1 MPFPALTVS
10 SRSVSSRSVST
21 TGLAFTV
28 AAIAAVLVLSG
39 CTASEAPAAVTST
52 PTVAASIAPTGD
64 GTLLVGTLFPM
75 TGEAGAVVTGAA
87 QVAGT
92 ELAAREIQEQALPG
106 TPPIQ
111 LVHRNSTG
119 NVAVAVADLVA
130 RHVDLVL
137 WDATTAVPAEVAASV
152 AAAGIALLPLDG
164 FTNGGTPLAA
174 DEAFAVRLRTS
185 DPGLADTAGGGEA
198 FDGVVLAALAATEA
212 GDDAGPSLT
221 PALDRVSRGDT
232 VCTSWA
238 SCITA
243 LGEKKQIAY
252 QGVTGRRS

>member
-1 MPFPALTVS
+1 MPFPPTTLS
-10 SRSVSSRSVST
+10 SRPRGRTSA
-21 TGLAFTV
+21 GLTLTLAV
-28 AAIAAVLVLSG
+28 ALLLTG
-39 CTASEAPAAVTST
+39 CTASDAPAAVTST
-52 PTVAASIAPTGD
+52 PSVAATIAPTGD
-64 GTLLVGTLFPM
+64 GTLLIGTLFPM
-75 TGEAGAVVTGAA
+75 TGEAGVAVTGAA

-92 ELAAREIQEQALPG
+92 ELAAREILEQALPG
-106 TPPIQ
+106 TLPIQ

-119 NVAVAVADLVA
+119 NVGVAVADLVA

-137 WDATTAVPAEVAASV
+137 WDATSAVPADVSASV
-152 AAAGIALLPLDG
+152 IAAGIALLPLND

-198 FDGVVLAALAATEA
+198 FDGVVLAALAAAEA
-212 GDDAGPSLT
+212 GDDGGPSIA
-221 PALDRVSRGDT
+221 PALDRVSHGDS

-238 SCITA
+238 TCRTA

>member
-1 MPFPALTVS
+1 MPFPALTVT
-10 SRSVSSRSVST
+10 SRSAST
-21 TGLAFTV
+21 TGVAVTAVVVATV
-28 AAIAAVLVLSG
+28 LMLSG
-39 CTASEAPAAVTST
+39 CTASDAPAAVTST

-64 GTLLVGTLFPM
+64 GTLLIGTLFPM

-92 ELAAREIQEQALPG
+92 ELAAREILEQALPG
-106 TPPIQ
+106 TLPIQ

-137 WDATTAVPAEVAASV
+137 WDATSAVPADVSASV
-152 AAAGIALLPLDG
+152 IAAGIALLPLND

-212 GDDAGPSLT
+212 GDDGGPSIA
-221 PALDRVSRGDT
+221 PALDRVSHGDS

-238 SCITA
+238 TCRTA

>member
-1 MPFPALTVS
+1 MPFPPTTLTSRPRGLTSAGRTLTV
-10 SRSVSSRSVST
+10 V
-21 TGLAFTV
+21 V
-28 AAIAAVLVLSG
+28 AAALLLSG
-39 CTASEAPAAVTST
+39 CTASGAPVAVTST
-52 PTVAASIAPTGD
+52 PTVAASVAPTGD
-64 GTLLVGTLFPM
+64 GTLQIGTLFPM
-75 TGEAGAVVTGAA
+75 TGEAGAAVTGAA

-92 ELAAREIQEQALPG
+92 ELAAREILAQALPG
-106 TPPIQ
+106 TRPIQ

-119 NVAVAVADLVA
+119 NVEVAVADLVA
-130 RHVDLVL
+130 RHVDLIL
-137 WDATTAVPAEVAASV
+137 WDATSAAPAEVTASV
-152 AAAGIALLPLDG
+152 AAAGIALLSLAD

-212 GDDAGPSLT
+212 GDDGGPSIA

-238 SCITA
+238 TCLTA

>member
-1 MPFPALTVS
+1 MPFPALTVT
-10 SRSVSSRSVST
+10 SRSAST
-21 TGLAFTV
+21 TGVAFTAV
-28 AAIAAVLVLSG
+28 VVAAVLLLSG
-39 CTASEAPAAVTST
+39 CTASDAPAAVTST

-64 GTLLVGTLFPM
+64 GTLLIGTLFPM

-92 ELAAREIQEQALPG
+92 ELAAREILEQALPG
-106 TPPIQ
+106 TLPIQ

-137 WDATTAVPAEVAASV
+137 WDATSAVPADVTASV
-152 AAAGIALLPLDG
+152 AAAGIALVALDG

-212 GDDAGPSLT
+212 GDDGGASIA
-221 PALDRVSRGDT
+221 PALDRVSHGDT
-232 VCTSWA
+232 VCSSWA
-238 SCITA
+238 SCITS

-252 QGVTGRRS
+252 QGVTGRRP